1 MNDTAQ
7 IILAIATLIPA
18 LAAAII
24 GLINAFRIS
33 KVAAN
38 VQVIEK
44 ATNSMK
50 DALVKASKEAS
61 LAEGTAVGLAQGR
74 AEGQAPARDDEP
86 VKVEITKIPTIPK
99 S

>member
-7 IILAIATLIPA
+7 IIVAIATLVTA
-18 LAAAII
+18 LTAAVIS
-24 GLINAFRIS
+24 LVNAFRLTR
-33 KVAAN
+33 VANN

-61 LAEGTAVGLAQGR
+61 LAEGTALGLEQGR
-74 AEGQAPARDDEP
+74 NEGKLPIDEP
-86 VKVEITKIPTIPK
+86 VKVEITKIPPMPK
-99 S
+99 A